1 MLTKGTLR
9 LMANFNDKINKW
21 MSLTL
26 SVFLLLAFSIQCEA
40 QKAST
45 KMVELCNESN
55 GLNTNIRDN
64 KIKKPQAKQQV
75 RELIEQI

>member
-1 MLTKGTLR
+1 
-9 LMANFNDKINKW
+9 
-21 MSLTL
+21 
-26 SVFLLLAFSIQCEA
+26 
-40 QKAST
+40 
-45 KMVELCNESN
+45 MVELCNESN